1 MADGL
6 INRTGLAYLEIWGI
20 LGFIP
25 KSKRRKK

>member
-20 LGFIP
+20 LDFGT
-25 KSKRRKK
+25 KSKRRKE